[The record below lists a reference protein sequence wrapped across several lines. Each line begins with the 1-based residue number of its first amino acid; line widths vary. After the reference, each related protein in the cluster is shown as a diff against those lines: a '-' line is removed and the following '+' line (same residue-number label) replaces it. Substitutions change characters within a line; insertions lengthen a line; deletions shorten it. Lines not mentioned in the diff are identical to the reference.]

1 MTRYGFVLG
10 LRPGEPGAM
19 YDRAY
24 RVTTPVLDEATVFY
38 TWEEAC
44 KARADGLNDL
54 WQRTGQ
60 VVHVTVSNTPRVN
73 IISED

>member
-1 MTRYGFVLG
+1 MRYGYVLG
-10 LRPGEPGAM
+10 LRPGKPGAI
-19 YDRAY
+19 YYRAR
-24 RVTTPVLDEATVFY
+24 RVTTPVLDEATVFD

-60 VVHVTVSNTPRVN
+60 VVSVTVATCPRVN

>member
-1 MTRYGFVLG
+1 MRYGYVLG
-10 LRPGEPGAM
+10 LRPGLPSAR
-19 YDRAY
+19 YYQTSHA
-24 RVTTPVLDEATVFY
+24 TTPVLDEATVFD